1 MRDQIDQ
8 EEVMEIDLKEVFFE
22 LLSHIKAIIAS
33 AVLVGAICFGISY
46 FLLTPQYESKASMY
60 VLSKSTSITSL
71 ADVQMGTS
79 LTNDYLVVVKS
90 RPVLE
95 QVIAQLNLKGMSY
108 NQLLGKITVSNPTSS
123 RILEVTVRDAD
134 PRQAKVIADTVA
146 EVSAAFISEKMDQ
159 DPPNIIQRGYTDGSP
174 VSPNIKKNTL
184 IGFAA
189 GAVVAMVVVF
199 LAFMFNDTIITP
211 EDVESKLGINVLGTI
226 PLEEKEYDGSKKS
239 RRKSKRKSVA

>member
-1 MRDQIDQ
+1 MRDQVDQ

-33 AVLVGAICFGISY
+33 AVIVGAICFGISY
-46 FLLTPQYESKASMY
+46 FLITPQYESKASMY

-95 QVIAQLNLKGMSY
+95 QVITQLDIKGMTYS
-108 NQLLGKITVSNPTSS
+108 QLLGKITVNNPTSS
-123 RILEVTVRDAD
+123 RILEVTVKDPD
-134 PRQAKVIADTVA
+134 PRQAKLLADTVA
-146 EVSAAFISEKMDQ
+146 EVSAAFIAEKMDQ

-184 IGFAA
+184 IGLVA
-189 GAVVAMVVVF
+189 GAVLAMIVVF
-199 LAFMFNDTIITP
+199 LAFMFDDSVITP
-211 EDVESKLGINVLGTI
+211 EDVEKKLGLNVLGTI
-226 PLEEKEYDGSKKS
+226 PLEDKEYDGDKKS
-239 RRKSKRKSVA
+239 RRRSKKSVA